1 MSHLKLISFAYL
13 IFLST
18 NLFADNHSVVLIK
31 NATIMTA
38 SDQGTLDN
46 TDLLI
51 EDGIIKEIGQNLIIN
66 DGLEIDATG
75 KYVTPGLIAPHTT
88 LGLQEI

>member
-1 MSHLKLISFAYL
+1 MSHLKLISFTYL

-31 NATIMTA
+31 NATIITA

-46 TDLLI
+46 TDLLLS
-51 EDGIIKEIGQNLIIN
+51 LIHI
-66 DGLEIDATG
+66 
-75 KYVTPGLIAPHTT
+75 
-88 LGLQEI
+88 